1 MRTVADPR
9 PSIEMLVLQSTPFC
23 NLDCSY
29 CYLPDRASKQEMS
42 PATLERTFERVF
54 TSPFVS
60 EHLTVLWHAGEPLVP
75 GVAYYENAFAI
86 IDRLKPQSLT
96 ISHSIQTNATL
107 LNRQWMDFFRAHGV
121 RVG

>member
-1 MRTVADPR
+1 MRTAVTPR

-29 CYLPDRASKQEMS
+29 CYLPDRGSKHQMS

-54 TSPFVS
+54 ASPFLS
-60 EHLTVLWHAGEPLVP
+60 GHLPVLGHAGEPLVP

-86 IDRLKPQSLT
+86 IDRLKPPGFA
-96 ISHSIQTNATL
+96 ISHSIQT
-107 LNRQWMDFFRAHGV
+107 
-121 RVG
+121 